1 VALALIIQSVAPE
14 RFRAQI
20 TAEILQSSPRRSN
33 CEPAMIRRL
42 AFLPALIVAAQMS
55 AQPSASIGRLEKQPF
70 DSPQRLELL
79 QVQILL
85 DRAGFRPGKLDG
97 LGGEFTQAAAD
108 RLNTAK
114 GLPPGQRLDLSAVPE
129 PLRDYTLTEEDLN
142 WVGQTASS
150 PAEQEKLDR
159 MPYADAW
166 ELVAEKFHSDLD
178 YIREINPTVTDPVAG
193 TILRVP
199 DVEEFSMQLVLDLDA
214 QRKAAAKAEKAAA
227 EKAAAEAATP
237 TPTPG
242 TTELAVT
249 PPTEPTPTPAAADES
264 KLETRESKITTR
276 LVILRAPRLIELYE
290 DDRLVASFPC
300 TPGSDR
306 VPVPVGDWK
315 ITSNVLMPYFRYD
328 KSVLKDGT
336 RSDNAFN
343 IPPGPNNYVGIV
355 WMGINRKSVGI
366 HGTNS
371 PDQIGRNQ
379 SSGCIRLANWDA
391 YYLTQ
396 RIEKGTLV
404 QVR

>member
-1 VALALIIQSVAPE
+1 
-14 RFRAQI
+14 
-20 TAEILQSSPRRSN
+20 
-33 CEPAMIRRL
+33 MIRRL